1 MIGIGSIP
9 WNFSSRSEN
18 PFEVARVGMRS
29 VKTSTYSNTTQMAIQ
44 NYQLALI
51 DVAAPEGS
59 GMTVCR
65 REWSL
70 QNVWNYPKS
79 RHPQTTHRC
88 RLMTQSGHEDR
99 ARQSAS

>member
-1 MIGIGSIP
+1 
-9 WNFSSRSEN
+9 
-18 PFEVARVGMRS
+18 MRS

-44 NYQLALI
+44 NYQLAFI

-70 QNVWNYPKS
+70 QNVWSYPES
-79 RHPQTTHRC
+79 RHPPAR
-88 RLMTQSGHEDR
+88 HELFGR
-99 ARQSAS
+99 NVAANLNFSLPESNMPKPQLLS

>member
-1 MIGIGSIP
+1 
-9 WNFSSRSEN
+9 
-18 PFEVARVGMRS
+18 MRS

-44 NYQLALI
+44 NYQLAFI

-70 QNVWNYPKS
+70 QNVWNYPTS
-79 RHPQTTHRC
+79 RHPPARHRG
-88 RLMTQSGHEDR
+88 LKMTQSGPPSSELTFLKFIHRGPKRRTHFLRLEWF
-99 ARQSAS
+99 A

>member
-44 NYQLALI
+44 NYQLAFI

-59 GMTVCR
+59 GITVCR
-65 REWSL
+65 ESG
-70 QNVWNYPKS
+70 
-79 RHPQTTHRC
+79 RC
-88 RLMTQSGHEDR
+88 KMSGITPR
-99 ARQSAS
+99 ADIRQRGTEVSK